1 MTPRPENDPPLD
13 HVVPLILLVLLF
25 FASPFVYWWADRGGL
40 WYAPYLLWLL
50 VIALGSR
57 IFNHRDRREL

>member
-1 MTPRPENDPPLD
+1 MTSGPENDPPFD
-13 HVVPLILLVLLF
+13 HLIPLIMLAVLF
-25 FASPFVYWWADRGGL
+25 FASPFVYWWAHSGNL

-57 IFNHRDRREL
+57 LFKRRDRREL